1 MVQCY
6 NRADKEAASMDGLTH
21 EKLLQIERNN
31 PKETQ
36 LEKDM
41 RVPVRKSNQLIQ
53 RNRFDMTVREQ
64 RLLLYCISR
73 IKPTDKGGELYT
85 VHIRDVCRAS
95 GIEGDIDGEA
105 YGAVHEA
112 VKKLDS
118 YNFELK
124 DDHGAVNFV
133 HWIRDTKIDR
143 RKGAI
148 YFRFDPMVTPYLF
161 NVRKYF
167 TQYDLNN
174 VIQLH
179 SGYAMRLYELLKSYE
194 NIRGKEFTIAELRY
208 LLVAENR
215 SYDKY
220 SLFKK
225 YVLEPAVNEI
235 KDTTDLKTDYIEIK
249 KGRKVTGIKFVISDG
264 SVDRMARRLEEIDR
278 ERHPE
283 RYQE

>member
-1 MVQCY
+1 
-6 NRADKEAASMDGLTH
+6 MDGLTH

-85 VHIRDVCRAS
+85 VRIRDVCRAS

-105 YGAVHEA
+105 YGAVREA

-118 YNFELK
+118 YNFELR

-283 RYQE
+283 RYGE

>member
-1 MVQCY
+1 
-6 NRADKEAASMDGLTH
+6 MDGLTH
-21 EKLLQIERNN
+21 DKLLQIERDN

-36 LEKDM
+36 LDKDM
-41 RVPVRKSNQLIQ
+41 RLTVRKSNQLIQ

-73 IKPTDKGGELYT
+73 IKPTDKGGELYN
-85 VHIRDVCRAS
+85 VRIRDVCRAS

-105 YGAVHEA
+105 YGAIHEA

-124 DDHGAVNFV
+124 DDQGAIHFV

-143 RKGAI
+143 RKGSI

-161 NVRKYF
+161 NVRRYF
-167 TQYDLNN
+167 TQYDLEN

-179 SGYAMRLYELLKSYE
+179 SGYAIRLYELLKSYE

-225 YVLEPAVNEI
+225 YVLEPAISEI
-235 KDTTDLKTDYIEIK
+235 KETTDLQADFIEIK
-249 KGRKVTGIKFVISDG
+249 KGRKVTGLKFVISSG
-264 SVDRMARRLEEIDR
+264 WAEKAERHLEQLDR
-278 ERHPE
+278 ERHPG
-283 RYQE
+283 RYAE

>member
-53 RNRFDMTVREQ
+53 RNRVDMTVREQ

-118 YNFELK
+118 YNFELNQIK
-124 DDHGAVNFV
+124 SSPSP
-133 HWIRDTKIDR
+133 R
-143 RKGAI
+143 RPATTI
-148 YFRFDPMVTPYLF
+148 PPSLVSSAFSPPVPY
-161 NVRKYF
+161 VA
-167 TQYDLNN
+167 TQSHQTF
-174 VIQLH
+174 QL
-179 SGYAMRLYELLKSYE
+179 AF
-194 NIRGKEFTIAELRY
+194 IKERTSA
-208 LLVAENR
+208 
-215 SYDKY
+215 
-220 SLFKK
+220 
-225 YVLEPAVNEI
+225 
-235 KDTTDLKTDYIEIK
+235 
-249 KGRKVTGIKFVISDG
+249 
-264 SVDRMARRLEEIDR
+264 SV
-278 ERHPE
+278 
-283 RYQE
+283 